1 LSPGAKEAVQA
12 RSTEGRAAW
21 EERWATRQGTKEA
34 VHACWEE
41 RNSCSPGAKEAV
53 HAAQEQRKPCSP
65 GAKEAVQPRSKGGR
79 AAKEPRRECS
89 LGTKE
94 SVQLMDKEGRAATE
108 GVHAWNKREHA
119 ALSESKHK
127 YWREWRLSDKLL
139 KPFKHYN

>member
-1 LSPGAKEAVQA
+1 M
-12 RSTEGRAAW
+12 
-21 EERWATRQGTKEA
+21 
-34 VHACWEE
+34 
-41 RNSCSPGAKEAV
+41 

-94 SVQLMDKEGRAATE
+94 SVQLMGKGGRAATE

-119 ALSESKHK
+119 AVSESKQK
-127 YWREWRLSDKLL
+127 Y
-139 KPFKHYN
+139 